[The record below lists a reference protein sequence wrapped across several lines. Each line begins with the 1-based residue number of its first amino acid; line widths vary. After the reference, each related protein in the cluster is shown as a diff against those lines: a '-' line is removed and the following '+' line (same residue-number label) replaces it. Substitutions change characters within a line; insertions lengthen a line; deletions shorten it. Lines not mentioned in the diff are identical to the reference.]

1 MDQHPANNIVKH
13 DPNTRV
19 RKRSIFSI
27 VVLGVGLMLAHI
39 VQQSDNLAVKK
50 DCKGVYTLGSFQ
62 TGVGPVFV
70 CKSSVQVYGPAT
82 PIKD

>member
-1 MDQHPANNIVKH
+1 MNQPPANNIVKRE
-13 DPNTRV
+13 PGTRV

-39 VQQSDNLAVKK
+39 VQQSDNLVVKK
-50 DCKGVYTLGSFQ
+50 NCKGVYTLGSVQ
-62 TGVGPVFV
+62 TGVGPVYV

-82 PIKD
+82 PLKD